1 MPITPSDGKNPRAI
15 REWRLMSYMLPM
27 TARQLGNPIAIVI
40 LVISDDG
47 LLHVW

>member
-1 MPITPSDGKNPRAI
+1 MPFTSGHGENPWAI
-15 REWRLMSYMLPM
+15 REWRLMPYMLSM
-27 TARQLGNPIAIVI
+27 TTRQLGNPIAIVV

>member
-1 MPITPSDGKNPRAI
+1 MPFTSGDGENPWAI
-15 REWRLMSYMLPM
+15 RKRRLMPYMLPM
-27 TARQLGNPIAIVI
+27 TTRQLGNPIAIVI